1 MRERRAVSI
10 LLASSLVLVVLA
22 RLELGAD
29 ETPPPPRHALGAI
42 VSASTQLAAPS
53 SAPGVMTYVY
63 NAPESPLDRRYD
75 YHWAILRQ
83 ALERTQPKWG
93 PYALV
98 PSVGMSEKRQTSELS
113 AATGRISVMYLGTT
127 PALEHS
133 LVPVRIPVDKSL
145 GSYSVFLV
153 RPGALSRFAAVETL
167 DELRHLTVGLGLG
180 WLDVD
185 ILRANR
191 FDVVTGSSYDGLF
204 RMAANARFDGFLR
217 AAVEVLGELEARRSE
232 ALELVVEPTLLVYY
246 PLPMYFW
253 FSSTEDGNKLAAR
266 AREGMLAMLEDGSY
280 DRVFAAYQGYKI
292 ERLGLKARRLFRLPN
307 PYLVAETPFDDPR
320 LWFDPMKAP

>member
-1 MRERRAVSI
+1 MREERAVPI
-10 LLASSLVLVVLA
+10 LLASLLALVVLA
-22 RLELGAD
+22 RIELATD
-29 ETPPPPRHALGAI
+29 DAPPAPRRAGYAA
-42 VSASTQLAAPS
+42 ASTSAQAAPTA
-53 SAPGVMTYVY
+53 APGVMTYVY

-75 YHWAILRQ
+75 YHWEILRQ

-98 PSVGMSEKRQTSELS
+98 PSVRMSEKRQTSELS

-127 PALEHS
+127 PALEHR
-133 LVPVRIPVDKSL
+133 LVPVRIPVDKNL

-153 RPGALSRFAAVETL
+153 RRDALPRFAAVQTL
-167 DELRHLTVGLGLG
+167 DELRRLTVGLGLG

-191 FDVVTGSSYDGLF
+191 FNVVTGASYDGLF
-204 RMAANARFDGFLR
+204 RMAANGRFDGFLR
-217 AAVEVLGELEARRSE
+217 AVVEVLGELEARRGE
-232 ALELVVEPTLLVYY
+232 PLELVIEPTLLLYY

-253 FSSTEDGNKLAAR
+253 FSSTEGGRQLAAR

-280 DRVFAAYQGYKI
+280 DRVFQAYQGYKI
-292 ERLGLKARRLFRLPN
+292 ERLELKKRRLLELPN
-307 PYLVAETPFDDPR
+307 PYLVPETPFEDPR